1 MIATPQFRA
10 CDVCRLV
17 DYNCEPKE
25 CSYCD
30 LCDAYI
36 CGGCKDDWPRR
47 FRAAL
52 KRKLEPGYRGL
63 PNYEEVSKGEQLLTN
78 VTQL

>member
-25 CSYCD
+25 CGYCG

-36 CGGCKDDWPRR
+36 CVGCQNNWPRR
-47 FRAAL
+47 LQAAL
-52 KRKLEPGYRGL
+52 RRKLEPDYKGL
-63 PNYEEVSKGEQLLTN
+63 DNYEEVALGGAQHGHTN
-78 VTQL
+78 